1 MSDIEDQLRAELWA
15 QSQRTQAEDLRDLQ
29 VPPRRRP
36 AGARR
41 RWWLAPAGAALA
53 VAAVVGVVAGVR
65 GSSGQ
70 QPSPAAAE
78 GQRPPFYVTLPA
90 DGNAGHPDATIRATA
105 TGAILGRVSVPG
117 THFGYVAAA
126 ADDRTFVL
134 AAYRRPVGT
143 SGNRHGSTEFYRL
156 TLSASGRPEPLARL
170 PLTVQEGQWA
180 YEPSSI
186 ALSADG
192 ATLALAVVPS
202 VVAQQP
208 GGPSAR
214 IEVVSLRTGRTRTWT
229 ARGETA
235 VESLSWVRGGT
246 LAFLV
251 SGPPAPAADYQLRFL
266 DTARRA
272 GRLAGASRP
281 VTLRGTTGPL
291 LSALVTGH
299 GRIVVAW
306 TRAAAPAGQVGDAV
320 LAEFSAQT
328 GRRLRVLDTLPG
340 RGAFESSAQVWSADP
355 SGEHLLA
362 SGNTATGQVTA
373 GGVVRN
379 LVVRGFLHR
388 IDRGRVTALPDPGG
402 LTLAAAW

>member
-1 MSDIEDQLRAELWA
+1 MSDIEDRLRAELWA

-29 VPPRRRP
+29 VPPRRGP

-65 GSSGQ
+65 GTSGE
-70 QPSPAAAE
+70 QPRPAAAAE

-90 DGNAGHPDATIRATA
+90 DGNSGHPDATIRDSA
-105 TGAILGRVSVPG
+105 TGAMLGRVSVPG
-117 THFGYVAAA
+117 THFDYVAAA

-134 AAYRRPVGT
+134 AAYRRPAGT
-143 SGNRHGSTEFYRL
+143 AGTRHGSTEFYRL
-156 TLSASGRPEPLARL
+156 TLSAGGRPEPLSRL
-170 PLTVQEGQWA
+170 PLTVPEGQWV
-180 YEPSSI
+180 YGPTSL

-192 ATLALAVVPS
+192 TTLAVAVVPADVPPLS
-202 VVAQQP
+202 EAAT
-208 GGPSAR
+208 SR
-214 IEVVSLRTGRTRTWT
+214 IEVVSLGTGRTRTWT
-229 ARGETA
+229 VPETDI
-235 VESLSWVRGGT
+235 ESLSWVRGGT
-246 LAFLV
+246 LAYLV
-251 SGPPAPAADYQLRFL
+251 TGTSAGGHGLRFL
-266 DTARRA
+266 DTSGPA
-272 GRLAGASRP
+272 GSLTRASRP
-281 VTLRGTTGPL
+281 VQLRGVTGQL

-299 GRIVVAW
+299 GHFVVAW
-306 TRAAAPAGQVGDAV
+306 TRAPGRPGQAGDAV
-320 LAEFSAQT
+320 LTEFSAQT
-328 GRRLRVLDTLPG
+328 GRRVRVLDTLPG
-340 RGAFESSAQVWSADP
+340 RGAFESSALVWSADP
-355 SGEHLLA
+355 SGQHLLA

>member
-1 MSDIEDQLRAELWA
+1 MSDIEDRLRAELWA
-15 QSQRTQAEDLRDLQ
+15 QAQRTQAEDLRDLQ

-53 VAAVVGVVAGVR
+53 VAAVVGVLAGVR
-65 GSSGQ
+65 GTSGQ
-70 QPSPAAAE
+70 QPPPAAT
-78 GQRPPFYVTLPA
+78 GGGPPPFYVTVP
-90 DGNAGHPDATIRATA
+90 DTGNSGHPDATVRATA

-117 THFGYVAAA
+117 THFDYVAAA

-134 AAYRRPVGT
+134 AAYRRPAGT
-143 SGNRHGSTEFYRL
+143 DGTQQGRTEFYRL
-156 TLSASGRPEPLARL
+156 TLSAGGRPEPLARL
-170 PLTVQEGQWA
+170 PLTVQAGQPVYA
-180 YEPSSI
+180 PSSM

-202 VVAQQP
+202 SALQQP

-214 IEVVSLRTGRTRTWT
+214 IEVVSLRTGRIRTWT
-229 ARGETA
+229 DQGQTA

-251 SGPPAPAADYQLRFL
+251 SGPPAAAGGYQLRYL
-266 DTARRA
+266 DTARPA
-272 GRLAGASRP
+272 GSLARASRP
-281 VTLRGTTGPL
+281 VALRGVTGPL

-299 GRIVVAW
+299 GHVVVAW
-306 TRAAAPAGQVGDAV
+306 TQVPGPGHARDAV

-328 GRRLRVLDTLPG
+328 GRRLRVLDTLSA
-340 RGAFESSAQVWSADP
+340 RGAFETSAQIWSADP

-362 SGNTATGQVTA
+362 GGNTATGRVLPD
-373 GGVVRN
+373 GVVKDP
-379 LVVRGFLHR
+379 VVRGVLHR

-402 LTLAAAW
+402 LMLAAAW